1 MNIVFLFS
9 DEHAASSMGNSG
21 HSVVRTPNLD
31 RLAEKSY
38 TFDNAYCNSPL
49 CTPSRLSMLTGR
61 YPHQIEAW
69 DLGVIADQ
77 RRHQTWG
84 HHLGQADYRTV
95 LCGRTHFNGSD
106 RLMGFGHRLLD
117 DLPKWHRSSGRP
129 PARRPNERRSS
140 NSHVTECG
148 LGNHAH
154 TVYDRQVTDLAL
166 DFLKQEAASASKQ
179 PFLLYCGYM
188 HPHFPLI
195 APAEFLADYDPNTL
209 ELPSTWDRPLDYQHP
224 VIQHLRWAWRNEVPP
239 PESIVRC
246 ALASYYALVSALDA
260 QVGRIVNAIDNSP
273 LADNTVIIYTS
284 DHGEM
289 AGHQGIWQ
297 KQCFYQPAV
306 QVPLMLRLPANRTET
321 GRVSQNVSLLDILPT
336 LLDLAGR
343 SADLPGR
350 SLLDI
355 ARHEADRID
364 RPVFAEYHHMGMLN
378 AGFMLKKG
386 CHKLCYYVGHSP
398 QLFDLS
404 TDPTESHNLAGT
416 SSLVAKMEAELRLIC
431 DPEQVD
437 RQAKV
442 DQARRR
448 SALS

>member
-1 MNIVFLFS
+1 
-9 DEHAASSMGNSG
+9 
-21 HSVVRTPNLD
+21 
-31 RLAEKSY
+31 
-38 TFDNAYCNSPL
+38 
-49 CTPSRLSMLTGR
+49 
-61 YPHQIEAW
+61 
-69 DLGVIADQ
+69 
-77 RRHQTWG
+77 
-84 HHLGQADYRTV
+84 
-95 LCGRTHFNGSD
+95 
-106 RLMGFGHRLLD
+106 
-117 DLPKWHRSSGRP
+117 
-129 PARRPNERRSS
+129 
-140 NSHVTECG
+140 
-148 LGNHAH
+148 
-154 TVYDRQVTDLAL
+154 
-166 DFLKQEAASASKQ
+166 
-179 PFLLYCGYM
+179 M

-209 ELPSTWDRPLDYQHP
+209 ELPSTWNRPLDYQHP
-224 VIQHLRWAWRNEVPP
+224 VIQHLRWAWCNEVPP
-239 PESIVRC
+239 PESIVCC

-260 QVGRIVNAIDNSP
+260 QVGRIVIAIDNSP

-306 QVPLMLRLPANRTET
+306 QVPLMLRLPANRAET
-321 GRVSQNVSLLDILPT
+321 GRVSQSVSLLDILPT

-355 ARHEADRID
+355 ARHEADRSD

-378 AGFMLKKG
+378 AGFMLKRG

-398 QLFDLS
+398 QLFALS
-404 TDPTESHNLAGT
+404 TDPTESHNLAEN
-416 SSLVAKMEAELRLIC
+416 SNLVAKMEAELRLIC

-437 RQAKV
+437 RQAKA

-448 SALS
+448 AARSKSQIKHNRSN